1 MQKNLFLPV
10 VKRIGRFADFTI
22 HLSMMD
28 FSFFLQ
34 DDVLQICRDLLGKYL
49 FTQRDGQIAGGVITE
64 VEAYKGINDRGSH
77 AFGGRRTQ
85 RNEMMY
91 HEGGVVYMY
100 LCYGMHHM
108 LNFVTNRE
116 GIPDAILVRG
126 IYPTHG
132 EELMLMRT
140 GKPRISYNVTD
151 GPGKVSKALGLTV
164 ADNGCSIA
172 YPGIWIEDRG
182 LVVNDNLVETLP
194 RIGIDYAGED
204 ANLPYRYLLNP
215 KHLSRLLPDFQ

>member
-1 MQKNLFLPV
+1 
-10 VKRIGRFADFTI
+10 
-22 HLSMMD
+22 MD
-28 FSFFLQ
+28 SSFFLQ
-34 DDVLQICRDLLGKYL
+34 TDVLQICRDLLGKYL
-49 FTQRDGQIAGGVITE
+49 FTQRDGQIAGGIITE
-64 VEAYKGINDRGSH
+64 VEAYKGTDDRGSH

-100 LCYGMHHM
+100 LCYGMHAM

-116 GIPDAILVRG
+116 GIPDAILVRS

-140 GKPRISYNVTD
+140 GKPRISYAVTD

-164 ADNGCSIA
+164 ADNGCSIT
-172 YPGIWIEDRG
+172 YPEIWIEDRG
-182 LVVNDNLVETLP
+182 IIVDDNMIAKTP

-204 ANLPYRYLLNP
+204 AMLPYRFVLDP
-215 KHLSRLLPDFQ
+215 QRLAQMIPDLR